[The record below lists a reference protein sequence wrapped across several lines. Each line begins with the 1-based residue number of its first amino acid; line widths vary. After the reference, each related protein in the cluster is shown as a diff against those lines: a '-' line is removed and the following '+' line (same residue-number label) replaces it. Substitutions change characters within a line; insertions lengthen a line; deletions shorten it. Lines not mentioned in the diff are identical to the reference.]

1 MNLGKNVHNLLKRQP
16 EVFIKGLGAFK
27 RNHTPAAYDEKRDI
41 YLPPISYIDFD
52 QASTR
57 GHDFIAYFA
66 QLESIDLQS
75 AEHQV
80 SLAVKSLLHSI
91 QEEGQAKLDDLGYL
105 VSYGGGYVFKALDLS
120 GFNYEPV
127 EGIKPAGNPLL
138 QDVET
143 ERLSETTVPIEQAA
157 VPKQQ
162 PVPEE
167 ILQPFFENDRFSA
180 KRTGGNA
187 LWYIVIAVLALGII
201 AALYYFNRTVST
213 SENAVIVVEA
223 PEDTVK
229 SAAPAM
235 VNVDSTMRED
245 SLARTLEDTVI
256 NTTPVAEVPQKVI
269 NKKHNWQIVIG
280 THRTIDQA
288 EEHAAA
294 MHNKGYDKVRVIP
307 SNMAKNKKKV
317 IWDSYETKQEMETAL
332 QYVRKNIEK
341 DAWPDKIN

>member
-27 RNHTPAAYDEKRDI
+27 RNHTPAAYDEKRDL

-57 GHDFIAYFA
+57 GYDFITYFA

-120 GFNYEPV
+120 GFYYEPV
-127 EGIKPAGNPLL
+127 EGIKPAANPLL
-138 QDVET
+138 QDADAEH
-143 ERLSETTVPIEQAA
+143 LSETNLPMEQVA
-157 VPKQQ
+157 VPTQQ

-167 ILQPFFENDRFSA
+167 ILQPFFENDSFSA
-180 KRTGGNA
+180 KRTGSNA
-187 LWYIVIAVLALGII
+187 RWYIVIAALALGII
-201 AALYYFNRTVST
+201 AALYYFNRPVST
-213 SENAVIVVEA
+213 MEKTVVVVEA
-223 PEDTVK
+223 PEDTIK
-229 SAAPAM
+229 SAPAIA
-235 VNVDSTMRED
+235 NVDSSMRQD
-245 SLARTLEDTVI
+245 SLVKTLEDTVI
-256 NTTPVAEVPQKVI
+256 NTTPVAEVPAKV

-280 THRTIDQA
+280 THRTLDQA
-288 EEHAAA
+288 EEHAVA
-294 MHNKGYDKVRVIP
+294 MHNKGYDKVRVIL